1 MKRVIIFL
9 ATNIAVM
16 AVISIIV
23 GVFGLNRFLTSNG
36 LDLPM
41 LLVFSA
47 VVGFSGAFISL
58 LLSKTM
64 AKWSTGARIIQ
75 QPGNETEA
83 WLVEKVR
90 ALSQKA
96 GITMP
101 EVAIYEGEPNAFAT
115 GAFKNSA
122 LVAVSTGLL
131 SSMTRDEVEA
141 VLAHEVAHV
150 ANGDMVTLTL
160 VQGVVNTFV
169 VFFARIV
176 GYFVDRVILKNDRG
190 VGVGYYV
197 ASFAAEII
205 FGILASIIVAWF
217 SRRREF
223 RADAGAAQYMGTP
236 TPMANALARLGGLVP
251 GELPKSFAASGISG
265 RSAFGALF
273 SSHPP
278 IEDRIRALG
287 GQITNGGTP
296 AASNESFGR
305 GAPRSSTGFGRGAR

>member
-1 MKRVIIFL
+1 MKRVVIFL
-9 ATNIAVM
+9 LTNIAVM
-16 AVISIIV
+16 AVLFIIV
-23 GVFGLNRFLTSNG
+23 RVLGIDGFLTANGLN
-36 LDLPM
+36 LPM
-41 LLVFSA
+41 LLAFSA
-47 VVGFSGAFISL
+47 VMGFGGAFISL

-64 AKWSTGARIIQ
+64 AKWSTGAQIIQ
-75 QPGNETEA
+75 QPRDANEQ
-83 WLVEKVR
+83 WLVATVR
-90 ALSQKA
+90 ELSQKA
-96 GITMP
+96 GIAMP

-131 SSMTRDEVEA
+131 ASMTRDEVEA

-176 GYFVDRVILKNDRG
+176 GYIVDRIILKNDRE

-197 ASFAAEII
+197 ASFVAQMI
-205 FGILASIIVAWF
+205 FGVLAMIIVAWF

-236 TPMANALARLGGLVP
+236 TSMVNALARLGGLAP
-251 GELPKSFAASGISG
+251 GVLPKSFAASGISG
-265 RSAFGALF
+265 GAGIMALF
-273 SSHPP
+273 STHPP
-278 IEDRIRALG
+278 IGERIRALG
-287 GQITNGGTP
+287 GQITQNGGPTE
-296 AASNESFGR
+296 SNQAFGR
-305 GAPRSSTGFGRGAR
+305 GAPAANHGFGRSAR